1 MIASTSG
8 DGIYRLAIAEAPR
21 PRAIVMMKT

>member
-1 MIASTSG
+1 MIASTSD

-21 PRAIVMMKT
+21 PRAFVMMKT